1 MPYRAL
7 ALDFDGTL
15 SPDRQL
21 GADVAT
27 AIQQVRAAGCRVL
40 LVTGRILDELRR
52 EVPDI
57 DQHFDALV
65 AENGAV
71 LSGPGGLHR
80 LARPVEPELSAAL
93 QAAGVP
99 HQRGEVLLACDARDH
114 ARVVAE
120 ITRLGLDA
128 QVVRN
133 RGALM
138 VLPGGVSK
146 GTGVLH
152 ALSHLGISFHSALA
166 IGDAENDLA
175 LLASCELGVAVAD
188 AVGSLKQHADIVLDQ
203 PDGAGVLSFLR
214 GPIVEGVER
223 VHSAHRRIDLGVAPD
238 GSQVAIPASRVSV
251 LVVGGSNRGK
261 SFVAGLLAEQ
271 LIEQAY
277 SVLVID
283 PEGDHIGLGDLPG
296 AVVLG
301 GTRPMLE
308 PAAVMRIVDHRF
320 GSVILDLSQLSHE
333 AAATYA
339 ARLAPMIEAH
349 RASNGS
355 PHWVVVDEAQSQVR
369 LGGPWHALLGS
380 AHRGICLV
388 TYQPAGLPPEAVA
401 SVDAVVVVGELDAGA
416 GDVLAHVGAE
426 QGIDAPA
433 TTPAAAHL
441 RATEALLV
449 YQGTWTV
456 CSLRPRATPHV
467 RHMHKDVHSDLPLE
481 HRFYFDRGWGSPT
494 GMVAANLGAF
504 RQLLTV
510 CDASTLAHHLRGA
523 DFSRWV
529 EGVIADA
536 ELAAALREVEE
547 RGGAPEGISVDEARK
562 AVLAAINSRYPA

>member
-355 PHWVVVDEAQSQVR
+355 PHWVVVDEAQSQV
-369 LGGPWHALLGS
+369 
-380 AHRGICLV
+380 
-388 TYQPAGLPPEAVA
+388 PACR
-401 SVDAVVVVGELDAGA
+401 
-416 GDVLAHVGAE
+416 
-426 QGIDAPA
+426 
-433 TTPAAAHL
+433 PAAGGRRVSRRRRRGR
-441 RATEALLV
+441 RA
-449 YQGTWTV
+449 GCRCW
-456 CSLRPRATPHV
+456 
-467 RHMHKDVHSDLPLE
+467 
-481 HRFYFDRGWGSPT
+481 
-494 GMVAANLGAF
+494 
-504 RQLLTV
+504 
-510 CDASTLAHHLRGA
+510 
-523 DFSRWV
+523 
-529 EGVIADA
+529 
-536 ELAAALREVEE
+536 
-547 RGGAPEGISVDEARK
+547 
-562 AVLAAINSRYPA
+562 